1 MERLSFKLQATA
13 SHSKARAGTLITA
26 KATVD
31 TPVFMP
37 VGTAATVKGLRF
49 HELED
54 AGSRIMLANTYHLLL
69 RPGPEV
75 FERMGGIQKFAN
87 WSGLVLTDSGGFQV
101 FSLAEHVKIS
111 KEGAY
116 FKSHIDGRSIVL
128 TPESCIS
135 TQKSIGSDIMMVLDQ
150 CVPSTS
156 SYEVAKAA
164 MNLTHEWA
172 LRSLA
177 ARGDSWQA
185 LFGIVQGACFVDLRQ
200 ESARHLAQ
208 LPFEGFAIGGLAVG
222 ESITE
227 RQEMTALVTDL
238 LPQNKPR
245 YLMGVGT
252 PLDLLDAVHRGVDMF
267 DCILP
272 SALSAQ
278 GVAYT
283 SRGTIRLARGVYR
296 FSQEPVDRNCRC
308 YTCTKHSIAYIHH
321 LIKAGEQLG
330 WHLLSIH
337 NLSFYHQLMSDMRT
351 QILADTFADY
361 YAKQRQVLEKSDE
374 DFPVVAQK
382 QKRRTSSSGPKL
394 ALGNFEV
401 IKSNLGFAS
410 IRQISSGETMHSSQ
424 DPDEEARSLYVEQS
438 QIVSRIQG
446 GSDQKPL
453 VLWDVGLGAAHNAMA
468 TIRALEASYSKM
480 GNGLGRPVQ
489 LISFENDLDALRLVL
504 KNPSLFAHIHHSAP
518 QALLKTGFWQS
529 AFYPLTWSLVQG
541 DFLKQMVLEA
551 SPHVIYYDPF
561 SAKSDA
567 DLWTWESFRR
577 LHHAIGDE
585 AISLYTYSASTAVRA
600 TLLAAGFYVGTG
612 QGTGSKGET
621 TIALT
626 SAAVKGAALKGK
638 SPYCKVDLL
647 NQAWRERWQRS
658 SAKFAKD
665 VTLEQQEPFANLVQ
679 NHPQFQ

>member
-1 MERLSFKLQATA
+1 MERLTFKLKARA
-13 SHSKARAGTLITA
+13 SHSKARAGTLVTA
-26 KATVD
+26 RASVA

-49 HELED
+49 HELEA

-75 FERMGGIQKFAN
+75 FERLGGIQKFAN

-111 KEGAY
+111 RDGAY

-128 TPESCIS
+128 TPESCIG

-156 SYEVAKAA
+156 NYEVAKAA
-164 MNLTHEWA
+164 MDLTHEWA
-172 LRSLA
+172 LRSLS
-177 ARGDSWQA
+177 ARGDSWQS
-185 LFGIVQGACFVDLRQ
+185 LFGIVQGACFADLRQ
-200 ESARHLAQ
+200 ESAKHLSQ

-222 ESITE
+222 ESIDE

-238 LPQNKPR
+238 LPHDKPR

-296 FSQEPVDRNCRC
+296 FSEEPVDRQCQC
-308 YTCTKHSIAYIHH
+308 YTCSRHSIAYIHH

-337 NLSFYHQLMSDMRT
+337 NLSYYHQLMAEMRV

-361 YAKQRQVLEKSDE
+361 YPSQRRTLQKSDE
-374 DFPVVAQK
+374 DFPVVPQK
-382 QKRRTSSSGPKL
+382 PKRRASSSKPEL
-394 ALGNFEV
+394 SRGNFQV
-401 IKSNLGFAS
+401 MKNAHGFAS
-410 IRQISSGETMHSSQ
+410 IRQLSSGETMHSSQ
-424 DPDEEARSLYVEQS
+424 NPDEEAFSLYVDQS
-438 QIVSRIQG
+438 QLISRIQG
-446 GSDQKPL
+446 GSDQKAL

-468 TIRALEASYSKM
+468 AVRALEAAYSKM
-480 GNGLGRPVQ
+480 GSGLGRPVQ
-489 LISFENDLDALRLVL
+489 IISFENDLDALRLVL
-504 KNPSLFAHIHHSAP
+504 KNPSLFSHIHHGAP

-529 AFYPLTWSLVQG
+529 ALYPLTWTLVQG

-551 SPHVIYYDPF
+551 NPQLIFYDPF
-561 SAKSDA
+561 SAKADA
-567 DLWTWESFRR
+567 DLWTWESFRQLR
-577 LHHAIGDE
+577 HAIGDE
-585 AISLYTYSASTAVRA
+585 AVTLYTYSASTAVRA
-600 TLLAAGFYVGTG
+600 TLLAAGFFVGAGRPTG
-612 QGTGSKGET
+612 NKGET

-626 SAAVKGAALKGK
+626 PAVLKGK
-638 SPYCKVDLL
+638 SNPGQVELL
-647 NQAWRERWQRS
+647 SQAWRERWQRS
-658 SAKFAKD
+658 SAKFASD
-665 VTLEQQEPFANLVQ
+665 VPLERQDQFANLVL
-679 NHPQFQ
+679 NHPQFQN